1 MRRLVNLVEWMGY
14 MLEGQKQQ
22 QEEHEE
28 EAAAAG
34 DCEKGGWLQGLR
46 CTYRESG

>member
-1 MRRLVNLVEWMGY
+1 

-34 DCEKGGWLQGLR
+34 DCEKGGR
-46 CTYRESG
+46 APRFTMHI